1 MEEPTVAYTN
11 DMDEDEVL
19 RPIPGRVNEVWNGR
33 GNKTPSS
40 CRQAR
45 KVRGWGSFTWKESKL
60 ILILN

>member
-11 DMDEDEVL
+11 DMDEEQVL

-33 GNKTPSS
+33 GDKTPSS

-45 KVRGWGSFTWKESKL
+45 KVRGWGSFT
-60 ILILN
+60 